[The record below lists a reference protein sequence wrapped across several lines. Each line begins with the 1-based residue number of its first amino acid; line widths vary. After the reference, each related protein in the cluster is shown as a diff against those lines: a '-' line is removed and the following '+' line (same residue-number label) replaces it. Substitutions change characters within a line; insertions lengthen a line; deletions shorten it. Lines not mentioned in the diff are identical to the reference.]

1 VLDRASSFARPEV
14 IAMLRDDF
22 VPVALDVWYEE
33 RRQDE
38 VGEFYRRIVAARPGM
53 EPGRTTQGFYI
64 VGPGGGL
71 VRGWNNRDPDKLIR
85 FLREARTAN
94 GRPTPAGA
102 AEPVPNDEPAPLD
115 RRFARRPPDGGA
127 VVEVFARITEADWPE
142 AERGWIDEAMRGATA
157 RDHLWLTADEIQ
169 ALAADELPPT
179 LARRIARFHLI
190 DNTRGEP
197 PMWRDKELRDCE
209 LELQRD
215 AGGLLVLGGRVRLAS
230 ADGERSCEAL
240 VRAEIE
246 VEGGAL
252 TRFDLVAR
260 CAYRGE
266 GTYTRGAPP
275 GTFTLVVAARL
286 AASGP
291 AAGAV
296 PPQGARDLDDYLR
309 AR

>member
-1 VLDRASSFARPEV
+1 VLDRASSFAREDV

-38 VGEFYRRIVAARPGM
+38 VGGFYRRIVAARPGM

-64 VGPGGGL
+64 VRPDGSP
-71 VRGWNNRDPDKLIR
+71 VRGWNNRDPDKLLR
-85 FLREARTAN
+85 FLREARNAT
-94 GRPTPAGA
+94 GRAEPGGA
-102 AEPVPNDEPAPLD
+102 AEAGPKDPPAPLD
-115 RRFARRPPDGGA
+115 RRFARRPPEGGA
-127 VVEVFARITEADWPE
+127 VVEVFARITAADWPD
-142 AERGWIDEAMRGATA
+142 AARGWIDEALRGATA
-157 RDHLWLTADEIQ
+157 RDHLWLTADEIRT
-169 ALAADELPPT
+169 LAAAELPPT
-179 LARRIARFHLI
+179 LARRIARFHLV

-197 PMWRDKELRDCE
+197 PMWRSEELRDCD
-209 LELQRD
+209 LELRRD
-215 AGGLLVLGGRVRLAS
+215 ADGLLVLGGRVRLAS
-230 ADGERSCEAL
+230 SDGERSCAAL

-246 VEGGAL
+246 VEGEAL

-286 AASGP
+286 AAGGE

-296 PPQGARDLDDYLR
+296 PPQGARDLGDYLR